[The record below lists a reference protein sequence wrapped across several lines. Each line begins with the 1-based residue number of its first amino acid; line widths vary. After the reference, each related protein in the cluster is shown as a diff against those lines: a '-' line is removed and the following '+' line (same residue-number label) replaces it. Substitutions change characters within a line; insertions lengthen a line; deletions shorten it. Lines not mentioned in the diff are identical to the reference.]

1 MLSGALT
8 EGQDAAAWWV
18 LEGLGPGR
26 GSHILSRAEG
36 QPGTLGGRNALWGQ
50 RGLSAVSLG
59 PLRTQ
64 RKHSCHCS
72 GLFVHPPPP
81 VFFLISMVFC
91 APTIGGLAYRH
102 LTLLPAG
109 PQADQAPGKDLG
121 LRVLKGLWM

>member
-1 MLSGALT
+1 MG
-8 EGQDAAAWWV
+8 
-18 LEGLGPGR
+18 
-26 GSHILSRAEG
+26 AEG
-36 QPGTLGGRNALWGQ
+36 TVCCLTWTPKNTEEAQL
-50 RGLSAVSLG
+50 
-59 PLRTQ
+59 PLLRPFRAT
-64 RKHSCHCS
+64 
-72 GLFVHPPPP
+72 PPP